1 MKDMIITND
10 VSFFWKNIDNANFI
24 TKENF
29 TDFERKIL
37 VLNKNPFL

>member
-1 MKDMIITND
+1 MNIKEVIMKDMIITND

-29 TDFERKIL
+29 ADFEKKFRL
-37 VLNKNPFL
+37 